1 MSLSV
6 SSMDDLLNYL
16 LSSGVDRKELT
27 DDVVPQLKTKGF
39 KKVGDLED
47 LEESDLNG
55 SWFNFFITSYIQ
67 VFRN

>member
-1 MSLSV
+1 MLFSV
-6 SSMDDLLNYL
+6 LPMDDLLNYL

-47 LEESDLNG
+47 LEESDLSG
-55 SWFNFFITSYIQ
+55 S
-67 VFRN
+67 